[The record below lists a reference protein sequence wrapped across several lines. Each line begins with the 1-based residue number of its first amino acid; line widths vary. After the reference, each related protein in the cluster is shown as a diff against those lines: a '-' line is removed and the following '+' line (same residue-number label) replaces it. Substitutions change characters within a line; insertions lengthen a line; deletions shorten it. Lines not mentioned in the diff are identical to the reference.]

1 MAEARSVTPKKRKV
15 SADIRDHLNTARAT
29 KDNNKNIQESNI
41 SQLPYLQAV
50 IKEALRLHPPA
61 PFLVPHQAIRDVEV
75 QGFIVPQNAQ
85 ILCNVWA
92 MGRDPKIWPN
102 PEAFSPERFLDVKID
117 YKGQD
122 FELIPFGA
130 GRRICPGLNMA
141 HRMLHVILGSLVYK
155 FDWKLEGNMGAENID
170 MDEKFGLTLSR
181 NAPLFAIP
189 IRL

>member
-1 MAEARSVTPKKRKV
+1 MAELIRNPEKMKTTRSEIIKYMR
-15 SADIRDHLNTARAT
+15 
-29 KDNNKNIQESNI
+29 DNNQNIQESDI
-41 SQLPYLQAV
+41 SQLPYLQAI
-50 IKEALRLHPPA
+50 IKEAIRLHPPA

-75 QGFIVPQNAQ
+75 QGFIVPHNAQ

-92 MGRDPKIWPN
+92 MGRDPKIWSD

-141 HRMLHVILGSLVYK
+141 HKMLHIILGSLVYK
-155 FDWKLEGNMGAENID
+155 FGWKLEGDMGSENIN
-170 MDEKFGLTLSR
+170 MEEKFGLTLSR
-181 NAPLFAIP
+181 NTPLFAIP
-189 IRL
+189 IKL